1 MTADMPARQA
11 VSLHLD
17 RTTFS
22 YGEVDLTFDVEFP
35 AGEITAVMGPSGS
48 GKSTLLSL
56 VAGFETPR
64 SGRVLIGDKDFTS
77 VAPSERPVSMVF
89 QENNLF
95 AHLDVFRNVGL
106 GISPSLALTAADRA
120 TIAGALARTGLA
132 GKDKRLPRELS
143 GGERQ
148 RVALA
153 RALVRD
159 RPVLLLDEPF
169 ASLGPA
175 LREDMLDLVA
185 AVQTERKMTTL
196 FVTHQPQDARRIAAH
211 VVFLENGA
219 VAASGGAGDFF
230 SANGPAAFQRYAG
243 ATDEG

>member
-1 MTADMPARQA
+1 MTADMPVRQG
-11 VSLHLD
+11 VSLRLD

-22 YGEVDLTFDVEFP
+22 YGEVGLAFDVEFP
-35 AGEITAVMGPSGS
+35 AGGITAVMGPSGS
-48 GKSTLLSL
+48 GKSTLLNL

-64 SGRVLIGDKDFTS
+64 SGRVLIGGRDFS
-77 VAPSERPVSMVF
+77 GASPSERPVSMVF

-106 GISPSLALTAADRA
+106 GISPSLALTSSDRA
-120 TIAGALARTGLA
+120 SIADALARTGLA

-159 RPVLLLDEPF
+159 RPVLLLDEP
-169 ASLGPA
+169 LHRLDL
-175 LREDMLDLVA
+175 LRGDMLDLVA
-185 AVQTERKMTTL
+185 AVQGERKMTTL

-211 VVFLENGA
+211 VVFLENGT

-230 SANGPAAFQRYAG
+230 SANGPAAFRRYAG
-243 ATDEG
+243 AIDEG

>member
-1 MTADMPARQA
+1 MTADMPARQGA
-11 VSLHLD
+11 SLRLD
-17 RTTFS
+17 KTTFS
-22 YGEVDLTFDVEFP
+22 YGQTSLAFDAEFP

-48 GKSTLLSL
+48 GKSTLLNL
-56 VAGFETPR
+56 VAGFEIPL
-64 SGRVLIGDKDFTS
+64 SGHVLINGLDFS
-77 VAPSERPVSMVF
+77 AASPSERPVSMVF

-106 GISPSLALTAADRA
+106 GISPSLALTATDRMAIAD
-120 TIAGALARTGLA
+120 ALARTGLT
-132 GKDKRLPRELS
+132 GKEKRLPRELS

-185 AVQTERKMTTL
+185 AVQAERKMTTL
-196 FVTHQPQDARRIAAH
+196 FVTHQPEDARRVAAH
-211 VVFLENGA
+211 VVFLENGT
-219 VAASGGAGDFF
+219 VAATGRAHDFF
-230 SANGPAAFQRYAG
+230 SANGPAAFRRYAG
-243 ATDEG
+243 AMNGE